1 MTNLL
6 KAEKTLNFPNDK
18 TYQAKMSLDTIM
30 GIESALNSSILAVA
44 NKLSGGGLTLTD
56 IITIITLSVRAGGN
70 NVKDADVKELISE
83 IGLVK
88 AVENVGDLLTM
99 ALTSDSE
106 QSDEKKSQA

>member
-30 GIESALNSSILAVA
+30 GIETALNSSILAVA
-44 NKLSGGGLTLTD
+44 NKLSAGGLTLSD
-56 IITIITLSVRAGGN
+56 IIIIITLSVRAGGN
-70 NVKDADVKELISE
+70 DVKEADIKEMVSE

-88 AVENVGDLLTM
+88 AVEVVGDLLTM
-99 ALTSDSE
+99 ALTSDNE
-106 QSDEKKSQA
+106 QSEEKKSQV